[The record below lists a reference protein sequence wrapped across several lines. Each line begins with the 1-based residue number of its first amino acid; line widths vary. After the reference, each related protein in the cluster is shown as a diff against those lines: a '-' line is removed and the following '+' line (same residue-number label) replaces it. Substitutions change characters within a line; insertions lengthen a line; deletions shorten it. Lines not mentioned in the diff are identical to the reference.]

1 MLPFDGTHF
10 KEMIDILAVTC
21 QTKNTEMKSYLR
33 FLGRNKLYTAIE
45 VVGLSVAI
53 AVAVPLLSYLL
64 RVNEINHAH
73 PDHENI
79 YSLSVARMQCS
90 SPNIGKYLQE
100 NIPEI
105 EIVSSPSHLSAMYTC
120 EVDGRMA
127 SYIRYDR
134 NFFYFFPHEF
144 VAGGL
149 DTEAMTTMAVSES
162 LANQLSESGN
172 VIGRTL
178 NLGDESYVISGI
190 FKDCQDPRF
199 KKYDMMIPRVEN
211 PNDYEMAYWGN
222 NIFIMTFLKAQ
233 EGTDY
238 EVLKKKVQEACAA
251 YWGPMDDKEFEN
263 QYSLKRPERY
273 DIIPYSKITVKDNYQ
288 LNEFGGSGFIIVCVI
303 AFVLLVFAVI
313 NYVNLSVALST
324 RRAKEIATRKLVGSA
339 RSQVIML
346 FLRESLIMN
355 LICFVLGLLFTGV
368 TTDMI
373 STFFQTTVSEGVITI
388 GYSFKDICVYA
399 LFILILT
406 LVTGLI
412 PATIVSRFSPLD
424 IAKGSFRYR
433 SKKTMTKV
441 FICIQTI
448 LTTLLL
454 AVTLVFNAQY
464 DKYMDMEYNCDIDDV
479 FFLMPDWNVNLS
491 PETLKSE
498 LEKRPEVIAVGHS
511 TRVPSSLTAI
521 TYESS
526 DGNRIQISYIE
537 CTEGAF
543 EIFGFDIININD
555 PDNLTGVWMTPEAAE
570 IESIY
575 PEMFK
580 DMLSWNFGDYRI
592 AGMIENIPT
601 AGGQNNIDDFP
612 AIVVVGDAKD
622 NSMVIKTIDDHG
634 KARKAIASV
643 YEDVTG
649 IEVQDL
655 KEFGMTSM
663 YIKEI
668 NEDGLAPWKGLNDLL
683 EKLLGIIF
691 ILGVM
696 GLTGISI
703 YFATEREKEIAVRK
717 VFGGTSDTELKRNLM
732 TFVRITLIANLIA
745 IPIAVAAFSTIMQ
758 EFADKITNIWIIYAL
773 CVLISFAIS
782 LGSVL
787 WQTLRAARTNPS
799 EALKK
804 E

>member
-1 MLPFDGTHF
+1 
-10 KEMIDILAVTC
+10 
-21 QTKNTEMKSYLR
+21 MKSYLR

-238 EVLKKKVQEACAA
+238 EVLKKKSQEACAA

-373 STFFQTTVSEGVITI
+373 STFFQTTVSEGMVTI
-388 GYSFKDICVYA
+388 GYSFRDICVYV

-412 PATIVSRFSPLD
+412 PATIVSRFTPLD
-424 IAKGSFRYR
+424 IAKGSFRYH

-441 FICIQTI
+441 FICIQTV

-668 NEDGLAPWKGLNDLL
+668 NAFGLAPWKGLNDLL

-745 IPIAVAAFSTIMQ
+745 IPVAVAAFSTIMK
-758 EFADKITNIWIIYAL
+758 EFADKITNIWIIYVI

-787 WQTLRAARTNPS
+787 WQTLRAARTNPA

>member
-21 QTKNTEMKSYLR
+21 QTKNIKMKSYLR

-64 RVNEINHAH
+64 RVNEVNHAH

-149 DTEAMTTMAVSES
+149 DTEAMTSMAVSES

-178 NLGDESYVISGI
+178 NLGAESYVISGI

-303 AFVLLVFAVI
+303 AFILLVFAVI

-324 RRAKEIATRKLVGSA
+324 RRAKEIATRKLVGSG
-339 RSQVIML
+339 RNQVIYL

-388 GYSFKDICVYA
+388 GYSFRDICVYV

-412 PATIVSRFSPLD
+412 PATIVSRFTPLD

-622 NSMVIKTIDDHG
+622 NSMVIRTIDDHG

-643 YEDVTG
+643 YEEVTG

-655 KEFGMTSM
+655 MGFGMTSM

-668 NEDGLAPWKGLNDLL
+668 NAFGLAPWKGLNDLL

-745 IPIAVAAFSTIMQ
+745 IPVAVAAFSTIMK
-758 EFADKITNIWIIYAL
+758 EFADKITNIWIIYVI

-787 WQTLRAARTNPS
+787 WQTLRAARTNPA

>member
-21 QTKNTEMKSYLR
+21 QTKNIKMKSYLR

-64 RVNEINHAH
+64 RVNEVNHAH

-149 DTEAMTTMAVSES
+149 DTEAMTSMAVSES

-412 PATIVSRFSPLD
+412 PATIVSRFTPLD
-424 IAKGSFRYR
+424 IAKGSFRYH

-441 FICIQTI
+441 FICIQTV

-521 TYESS
+521 TYESA

-745 IPIAVAAFSTIMQ
+745 IPVAVAAFSTIMKQ
-758 EFADKITNIWIIYAL
+758 FADKITNIWIIYVI

-787 WQTLRAARTNPS
+787 WQTLRAARTNPA

>member
-1 MLPFDGTHF
+1 
-10 KEMIDILAVTC
+10 
-21 QTKNTEMKSYLR
+21 MKSYLR

-64 RVNEINHAH
+64 RVNEVNHAH

-303 AFVLLVFAVI
+303 AFILLVFAVI

-324 RRAKEIATRKLVGSA
+324 RRAKEIATRRLVGSG
-339 RSQVIML
+339 RNQVIYL
-346 FLRESLIMN
+346 FLRE
-355 LICFVLGLLFTGV
+355 
-368 TTDMI
+368 
-373 STFFQTTVSEGVITI
+373 
-388 GYSFKDICVYA
+388 
-399 LFILILT
+399 
-406 LVTGLI
+406 
-412 PATIVSRFSPLD
+412 
-424 IAKGSFRYR
+424 
-433 SKKTMTKV
+433 
-441 FICIQTI
+441 
-448 LTTLLL
+448 
-454 AVTLVFNAQY
+454 
-464 DKYMDMEYNCDIDDV
+464 
-479 FFLMPDWNVNLS
+479 
-491 PETLKSE
+491 
-498 LEKRPEVIAVGHS
+498 
-511 TRVPSSLTAI
+511 
-521 TYESS
+521 
-526 DGNRIQISYIE
+526 
-537 CTEGAF
+537 
-543 EIFGFDIININD
+543 
-555 PDNLTGVWMTPEAAE
+555 
-570 IESIY
+570 
-575 PEMFK
+575 
-580 DMLSWNFGDYRI
+580 
-592 AGMIENIPT
+592 
-601 AGGQNNIDDFP
+601 
-612 AIVVVGDAKD
+612 
-622 NSMVIKTIDDHG
+622 
-634 KARKAIASV
+634 
-643 YEDVTG
+643 
-649 IEVQDL
+649 
-655 KEFGMTSM
+655 
-663 YIKEI
+663 
-668 NEDGLAPWKGLNDLL
+668 
-683 EKLLGIIF
+683 
-691 ILGVM
+691 
-696 GLTGISI
+696 
-703 YFATEREKEIAVRK
+703 
-717 VFGGTSDTELKRNLM
+717 
-732 TFVRITLIANLIA
+732 
-745 IPIAVAAFSTIMQ
+745 
-758 EFADKITNIWIIYAL
+758 
-773 CVLISFAIS
+773 
-782 LGSVL
+782 
-787 WQTLRAARTNPS
+787 
-799 EALKK
+799 
-804 E
+804 

>member
-1 MLPFDGTHF
+1 
-10 KEMIDILAVTC
+10 
-21 QTKNTEMKSYLR
+21 MKSYLR

-412 PATIVSRFSPLD
+412 PATIVSRFTPLD
-424 IAKGSFRYR
+424 IAKGSFRYH

-441 FICIQTI
+441 FICIQTV

-479 FFLMPDWNVNLS
+479 FFLMPDWGINLS

-634 KARKAIASV
+634 KARKAIASA
-643 YEDVTG
+643 YEEVTG

-745 IPIAVAAFSTIMQ
+745 IPVAVAAFSTIMKQ
-758 EFADKITNIWIIYAL
+758 FADKITNIWIIYVI

>member
-1 MLPFDGTHF
+1 
-10 KEMIDILAVTC
+10 
-21 QTKNTEMKSYLR
+21 MKSYLR

-238 EVLKKKVQEACAA
+238 EVLKKKIQEACAA

-303 AFVLLVFAVI
+303 AFILLVFAVI

-324 RRAKEIATRKLVGSA
+324 RRAKEIATRKLVGSG
-339 RSQVIML
+339 RNQVIYL

-373 STFFQTTVSEGVITI
+373 STFFQTTVSEGMVTI
-388 GYSFKDICVYA
+388 GYSFRDICVYV

-412 PATIVSRFSPLD
+412 PATIVSRFTPLD
-424 IAKGSFRYR
+424 IAKGSFRYH

-441 FICIQTI
+441 FICIQTV

-622 NSMVIKTIDDHG
+622 NSMVIKTIEDHR

-643 YEDVTG
+643 YEEVTG

-655 KEFGMTSM
+655 KEFGMKSM

-668 NEDGLAPWKGLNDLL
+668 NEDELAPWKGLNDLL

-745 IPIAVAAFSTIMQ
+745 IPVAVAAFSTIMKQ
-758 EFADKITNIWIIYAL
+758 FADKITNIWIIYVI

-787 WQTLRAARTNPS
+787 WQTLRAARTNPA

>member
-1 MLPFDGTHF
+1 
-10 KEMIDILAVTC
+10 
-21 QTKNTEMKSYLR
+21 MKSYLR
-33 FLGRNKLYTAIE
+33 FLGRNKLYTMIE
-45 VVGLSVAI
+45 ILGLSVAI

-64 RVNEINHAH
+64 KVNEVNHAH
-73 PDHENI
+73 PDHQNI

-90 SPNIGKYLQE
+90 SPNIGQYLLE

-105 EIVSSPSHLSAMYTC
+105 EIVSSPSHLSAMYTY

-134 NFFYFFPHEF
+134 NFLYFFPHEF

-149 DTEAMTTMAVSES
+149 DTEAKTAMAVSES
-162 LANQLSESGN
+162 LANQLSDNGP

-178 NLGDESYVISGI
+178 NLGSESYIISGI
-190 FKDCQDPRF
+190 FKNCQDPRF
-199 KKYDMMIPRVEN
+199 KKYDMMIPRVES
-211 PNDYEMAYWGN
+211 PNEPDMAFWGN
-222 NIFIMTFLKAQ
+222 NILIMTFFKVQ

-238 EVLKKKVQEACAA
+238 DILKKKVQEACAA

-263 QYSLKRPERY
+263 QYSFKRPERY
-273 DIIPYSKITVKDNYQ
+273 DIVPYSKITTKDNYQ
-288 LNEFGGSGFIIVCVI
+288 LNEFGGGGFIVVCVI
-303 AFVLLVFAVI
+303 AFVLLIFAVI

-324 RRAKEIATRKLVGSA
+324 RRAKEIATRKLVGSG
-339 RSQVIML
+339 RNQVIYL

-412 PATIVSRFSPLD
+412 PATIVSRFTPLD
-424 IAKGSFRYR
+424 IAKGSFRYH

-441 FICIQTI
+441 FICIQTV

-479 FFLMPDWNVNLS
+479 FFLMPDWGINLS

-511 TRVPSSLTAI
+511 TRVPSSLTSI
-521 TYESS
+521 TYESTNG
-526 DGNRIQISYIE
+526 DRIYLSCVE
-537 CTEGAF
+537 CTEEAF
-543 EIFGFDIININD
+543 EIFGFDIMTVND
-555 PDNLTGVWMTPEAAE
+555 TTNLRGIWMTPEAVKT
-570 IESIY
+570 ESIY
-575 PEMFK
+575 PEYFK
-580 DMLSWNFGDYRI
+580 DLLSWNFGDYRI

-601 AGGQNNIDDFP
+601 GGGQNNIDDFP
-612 AIVVVGDAKD
+612 AIVVVGNAKD
-622 NSMVIKTIDDHG
+622 NSMVIKTIDDHE

-643 YEDVTG
+643 YEEVTG

-655 KEFGMTSM
+655 REFGMTSM

-691 ILGVM
+691 ILSVM

-758 EFADKITNIWIIYAL
+758 QFADKITNIWIIYVV

-782 LGSVL
+782 IGSVL
-787 WQTLRAARTNPS
+787 WQTLRAARTNPA

>member
-1 MLPFDGTHF
+1 
-10 KEMIDILAVTC
+10 
-21 QTKNTEMKSYLR
+21 MKSYLR

-238 EVLKKKVQEACAA
+238 EVLKKKIQEACAA

-303 AFVLLVFAVI
+303 AFILLVFAVI

-324 RRAKEIATRKLVGSA
+324 RRAKEIATRKLVGSG
-339 RSQVIML
+339 RNQVIYL

-373 STFFQTTVSEGVITI
+373 STFFQTTVSEGMVTI
-388 GYSFKDICVYA
+388 GYSFRDICVYV

-412 PATIVSRFSPLD
+412 PATIVSRFTPLD
-424 IAKGSFRYR
+424 IAKGSFRYH

-441 FICIQTI
+441 FICIQTV

-668 NEDGLAPWKGLNDLL
+668 NAFGLAPWKGLNDLL

-745 IPIAVAAFSTIMQ
+745 IPVAVAAFSTIMKQ
-758 EFADKITNIWIIYAL
+758 FADKITNIWIIYVI

-787 WQTLRAARTNPS
+787 WQTLRAARTNPA

>member
-1 MLPFDGTHF
+1 
-10 KEMIDILAVTC
+10 
-21 QTKNTEMKSYLR
+21 MKSYLR
-33 FLGRNKLYTAIE
+33 FLSRNKLYTAIE

-64 RVNEINHAH
+64 KVNEVNHAH

-90 SPNIGKYLQE
+90 SPGIGTYLQE

-105 EIVSSPSHLSAMYTC
+105 EIVSSPSHLSGNYTF
-120 EVDGRMA
+120 EVDGRMT
-127 SYIRYDR
+127 SYIRYDS

-149 DTEAMTTMAVSES
+149 DTETKTTMAVSES
-162 LANQLSESGN
+162 LANQLSENGN

-178 NLGDESYVISGI
+178 SLGSESYIISGI

-199 KKYDMMIPRVEN
+199 KKYDMMIPRISN
-211 PNDYEMAYWGN
+211 PDDYDAAYWGN
-222 NIFIMTFLKAQ
+222 NILIMTFLKIQ
-233 EGTDY
+233 EDADY
-238 EVLKKKVQEACAA
+238 EVVKKKIQEACAA
-251 YWGPMDDKEFEN
+251 YWGPMDDKGYED
-263 QYSLKRPERY
+263 QYSFKRPERY
-273 DIIPYSKITVKDNYQ
+273 DIVPYSKITTKDNYQ
-288 LNEFGGSGFIIVCVI
+288 LNEFGGGSFIIVCII

-324 RRAKEIATRKLVGSA
+324 RRVKEIATRKLVGA
-339 RSQVIML
+339 GRNQVILL

-355 LICFVLGLLFTGV
+355 LICFGLGLLFTGV
-368 TTDMI
+368 TIDMI
-373 STFFQTTVSEGVITI
+373 STFFQTTVSEGAITI
-388 GYSFKDICVYA
+388 GYSFKDICVYIA
-399 LFILILT
+399 FILILT

-412 PATIVSRFSPLD
+412 PAAIVSRFTPLD
-424 IAKGSFRYR
+424 IAKGSFRYH

-441 FICIQTI
+441 FICIQTV

-454 AVTLVFNAQY
+454 AVTMVFNAQY
-464 DKYMDMEYNCDIDDV
+464 DRYMDMEYNCDIDDV

-511 TRVPSSLTAI
+511 TRVPSSLSGI
-521 TYESS
+521 TYGST
-526 DGNRIQISYIE
+526 DGDRLYITYME
-537 CTEGAF
+537 CTEEAF
-543 EIFGFDIININD
+543 EIFGFDIMTVND
-555 PDNLTGVWMTPEAAE
+555 TTNLRGIWMTPEAAKT
-570 IESIY
+570 ESIY
-575 PEMFK
+575 PEYFK
-580 DMLSWNFGDYRI
+580 DLLSWNFGDYRI

-601 AGGQNNIDDFP
+601 AGGQNNLVDFP
-612 AIVVVGDAKD
+612 AIVVVGDVKD
-622 NSMVIKTIDDHG
+622 NSMVIKTIEDHN

-643 YEDVTG
+643 YEEVTG

-655 KEFGMTSM
+655 SKFGMISM

-668 NEDGLAPWKGLNDLL
+668 NEDGLSPWKGLNDLL

-732 TFVRITLIANLIA
+732 TFVRITLIADLIA
-745 IPIAVAAFSTIMQ
+745 IPIAAAAFSTIMKH
-758 EFADKITNIWIIYAL
+758 FADKITNIWIIYVL

-782 LGSVL
+782 IGSVL
-787 WQTLRAARTNPS
+787 WQTLRAARTNPA

>member
-1 MLPFDGTHF
+1 
-10 KEMIDILAVTC
+10 
-21 QTKNTEMKSYLR
+21 MKSYLR

-45 VVGLSVAI
+45 VIGLSVAI

-238 EVLKKKVQEACAA
+238 EVLKKKIQEACAA

-303 AFVLLVFAVI
+303 AFILLVFAVI

-324 RRAKEIATRKLVGSA
+324 RRAKEIATRKLVGSG
-339 RSQVIML
+339 RNQVIYL

-373 STFFQTTVSEGVITI
+373 STFFQTTVSEGMVTI
-388 GYSFKDICVYA
+388 GYSFRDICVYV

-412 PATIVSRFSPLD
+412 PATIVSRFTPLD
-424 IAKGSFRYR
+424 IAKGSFRYH

-441 FICIQTI
+441 FICIQTV

-668 NEDGLAPWKGLNDLL
+668 NAFGLAPWKGLNDLL

-745 IPIAVAAFSTIMQ
+745 IPVAVAAFSTIMKQ
-758 EFADKITNIWIIYAL
+758 FADKITNIWIIYVI

-787 WQTLRAARTNPS
+787 WQTLRAARTNPA

>member
-1 MLPFDGTHF
+1 
-10 KEMIDILAVTC
+10 
-21 QTKNTEMKSYLR
+21 MKSYLR
-33 FLGRNKLYTAIE
+33 FLSRNKLYTAIE
-45 VVGLSVAI
+45 ILGLSVAI

-64 RVNEINHAH
+64 RLNEVNHAH
-73 PDHENI
+73 PHHENI
-79 YSLSVARMQCS
+79 YSLSVVRMQCS
-90 SPNIGKYLQE
+90 SPNIGQYLLE

-105 EIVSSPSHLSAMYTC
+105 EIVSSPSHLSGNYTF
-120 EVDGRMA
+120 EVDGKMA
-127 SYIRYDR
+127 SYIRYDS

-149 DTEAMTTMAVSES
+149 DTEAKTAMAVSES
-162 LANQLSESGN
+162 FANQISENGN

-178 NLGDESYVISGI
+178 NLGSESYVISGI

-199 KKYDMMIPRVEN
+199 KKYDMMIPRVES
-211 PNDYEMAYWGN
+211 PNEPDMAFWGN
-222 NIFIMTFLKAQ
+222 NILIMTFFKVQ

-238 EVLKKKVQEACAA
+238 DILKKKVQEACAA

-263 QYSLKRPERY
+263 QYSFKRPERY
-273 DIIPYSKITVKDNYQ
+273 DIVPYSKITTKDNYQ
-288 LNEFGGSGFIIVCVI
+288 LNECGGGGFIIVCVI
-303 AFVLLVFAVI
+303 AVVLLIFAVI
-313 NYVNLSVALST
+313 NYINLNVALST
-324 RRAKEIATRKLVGSA
+324 RRAKEIATRKLVGA
-339 RSQVIML
+339 GRRQVILL
-346 FLRESLIMN
+346 FLREALIMN
-355 LICFVLGLLFTGV
+355 LICFGVGMLLTGV

-373 STFFQTTVSEGVITI
+373 STFFQTVESDGVITV
-388 GYSFKDICVYA
+388 GYSFSDICVYTV
-399 LFILILT
+399 FILVLT

-412 PATIVSRFSPLD
+412 PASIVSRFTPLD
-424 IAKGSFRYR
+424 IAKGNFRYH

-448 LTTLLL
+448 LTVLLL
-454 AVTLVFNAQY
+454 AVTLIFNAQY

-479 FFLMPDWNVNLS
+479 FFLMPDYGVNLS

-511 TRVPSSLTAI
+511 NRVPSSLTSI
-521 TYESS
+521 TYESTNG
-526 DGNRIQISYIE
+526 DRIYLSCVE
-537 CTEGAF
+537 CTEEAF
-543 EIFGFDIININD
+543 EIFGFDIMTVND
-555 PDNLTGVWMTPEAAE
+555 TTNLRGIWMTPEAVKT
-570 IESIY
+570 ESIY
-575 PEMFK
+575 PEYFK
-580 DMLSWNFGDYRI
+580 DLLSWNFGDYRI

-601 AGGQNNIDDFP
+601 GDGQNNIDDFP
-612 AIVVVGDAKD
+612 AVVVVADAKD
-622 NSMVIKTIDDHG
+622 NSMVIKTIDDHE

-643 YEDVTG
+643 YEEVTG

-655 KEFGMTSM
+655 REFGMTSM

-683 EKLLGIIF
+683 EKLLGFIF

-703 YFATEREKEIAVRK
+703 YFATEREKEIAIRK
-717 VFGGTSDTELKRNLM
+717 VFGGTSESELKRNLM
-732 TFVRITLIANLIA
+732 TFVKITLIANLIA
-745 IPIAVAAFSTIMQ
+745 IPLAAAAFSTIMFS
-758 EFADKITNIWIIYAL
+758 FADKITNIWIIYVV

-787 WQTLRAARTNPS
+787 WQTIRAARTNPA

>member
-1 MLPFDGTHF
+1 
-10 KEMIDILAVTC
+10 
-21 QTKNTEMKSYLR
+21 MKSYLR
-33 FLGRNKLYTAIE
+33 FLSRNKLYTAIE
-45 VVGLSVAI
+45 ILGLSVAI

-64 RVNEINHAH
+64 KVNEFNHAH
-73 PDHENI
+73 PDYKNI

-90 SPNIGKYLQE
+90 SPNIGTYLQE

-105 EIVSSPSHLSAMYTC
+105 EVVSSPSHLSANYTY
-120 EVDGRMA
+120 EVNGRMA

-144 VAGGL
+144 VAGDL
-149 DTEAMTTMAVSES
+149 DTESKTDMAVSES
-162 LANQLSESGN
+162 LANLLSENGN

-190 FKDCQDPRF
+190 FKDRQDPRF
-199 KKYDMMIPRVEN
+199 NKYDMMIPRVEN
-211 PNDYEMAYWGN
+211 PNEHEMAYWGN
-222 NIFIMTFLKAQ
+222 NIFIMTFLKVQ
-233 EGTDY
+233 EEIEY

-251 YWGPMDDKEFEN
+251 YWGPMDDQEFEN
-263 QYSLKRPERY
+263 QYSLKRPEQY
-273 DIIPYSKITVKDNYQ
+273 DIVPYKKITTKDNYQ
-288 LNEFGGSGFIIVCVI
+288 LKEFGGSSFIIVCVI
-303 AFVLLVFAVI
+303 ALVLLVFAVI

-324 RRAKEIATRKLVGSA
+324 RRAKEIATRKLLGSG
-339 RSQVIML
+339 RRQVILL
-346 FLRESLIMN
+346 FLRESMIMN
-355 LICFVLGLLFTGV
+355 LICFGLGLLFTGV

-373 STFFQTTVSEGVITI
+373 STFFQTSVSEDMITV
-388 GYSFKDICVYA
+388 GYSFKDICVYMI
-399 LFILILT
+399 FILMLT

-424 IAKGSFRYR
+424 IAKGSFRYH

-441 FICIQTI
+441 FICIQSI

-454 AVTLVFNAQY
+454 AITLVFNAQY

-479 FFLMPDWNVNLS
+479 FFLMPDWGINLS

-511 TRVPSSLTAI
+511 NRVPSSLTSI
-521 TYESS
+521 TYESTNG
-526 DGNRIQISYIE
+526 DRIYLSCLE
-537 CTEGAF
+537 CTEEAF
-543 EIFGFDIININD
+543 EIFGFDIMNVND
-555 PDNLTGVWMTPEAAE
+555 PDNLSGVWMTPEAAKT
-570 IESIY
+570 ESIY
-575 PEMFK
+575 PEQFK

-601 AGGQNNIDDFP
+601 GGGQNNIDDFP
-612 AIVVVGDAKD
+612 AIVVVGNAKD
-622 NSMVIKTIDDHG
+622 NSMVIKTIEDHR

-643 YEDVTG
+643 YEEVTG

-732 TFVRITLIANLIA
+732 TFVRITLIANMIA

-758 EFADKITNIWIIYAL
+758 EFADKITNIWIIYAI
-773 CVLISFAIS
+773 CVLISFTIS

-787 WQTLRAARTNPS
+787 WQTLRAGRTNPA

>member
-1 MLPFDGTHF
+1 
-10 KEMIDILAVTC
+10 
-21 QTKNTEMKSYLR
+21 MKSYLR

-64 RVNEINHAH
+64 RVNEVNHAH

-412 PATIVSRFSPLD
+412 PATIVSRFTPLD
-424 IAKGSFRYR
+424 IAKGSFRYH

-441 FICIQTI
+441 FICIQTV

-787 WQTLRAARTNPS
+787 WQTLRAARTNPA

>member
-238 EVLKKKVQEACAA
+238 EVLKKKIQEACAA

-373 STFFQTTVSEGVITI
+373 STFFQTTVSEGMVTI
-388 GYSFKDICVYA
+388 GYSFRDICVYV

-668 NEDGLAPWKGLNDLL
+668 NAFGLAPWKGLNDLL

-745 IPIAVAAFSTIMQ
+745 IPVAVAAFSTIMKQ
-758 EFADKITNIWIIYAL
+758 FADKITNIWIIYVI

-787 WQTLRAARTNPS
+787 WQTLRAARTNPA

>member
-1 MLPFDGTHF
+1 
-10 KEMIDILAVTC
+10 
-21 QTKNTEMKSYLR
+21 
-33 FLGRNKLYTAIE
+33 
-45 VVGLSVAI
+45 
-53 AVAVPLLSYLL
+53 
-64 RVNEINHAH
+64 
-73 PDHENI
+73 
-79 YSLSVARMQCS
+79 
-90 SPNIGKYLQE
+90 
-100 NIPEI
+100 
-105 EIVSSPSHLSAMYTC
+105 
-120 EVDGRMA
+120 
-127 SYIRYDR
+127 
-134 NFFYFFPHEF
+134 
-144 VAGGL
+144 
-149 DTEAMTTMAVSES
+149 

-199 KKYDMMIPRVEN
+199 KNYDMMIPRVEN

-303 AFVLLVFAVI
+303 AFILLVFAVI

-324 RRAKEIATRKLVGSA
+324 RRAKEIATRKLVGSG
-339 RSQVIML
+339 RNQVIYL

-412 PATIVSRFSPLD
+412 PATIVSRFTPLD
-424 IAKGSFRYR
+424 IAKGSFRYH

-441 FICIQTI
+441 FICIQTV

-479 FFLMPDWNVNLS
+479 FFLMPDWGINLS

-521 TYESS
+521 TYESA
-526 DGNRIQISYIE
+526 DGNRIQLSYIE

-643 YEDVTG
+643 YEEVTG

-655 KEFGMTSM
+655 MEFGMTSM

-758 EFADKITNIWIIYAL
+758 EFADKITNIWIIYVL

-787 WQTLRAARTNPS
+787 WQTLRAARTNPA

>member
-1 MLPFDGTHF
+1 MRSPDSTYN
-10 KEMIDILAVTC
+10 KE
-21 QTKNTEMKSYLR
+21 NTETQAFTRYDKTREMKSYLR
-33 FLGRNKLYTAIE
+33 FLSRNKLYTAIE
-45 VVGLSVAI
+45 ILGLSVAI
-53 AVAVPLLSYLL
+53 AVTIPLLSYMLK
-64 RVNEINHAH
+64 VNEINHSH

-90 SPNIGKYLQE
+90 SPNIGTYLQE

-105 EIVSSPSHLSAMYTC
+105 EIVCSPSHLSANNTF
-120 EVDGRMA
+120 EVDGKMA
-127 SYIRYDR
+127 TFIRYDR

-149 DTEAMTTMAVSES
+149 DTEAKTAMAVSES
-162 LANQLSESGN
+162 FANQISENGN

-178 NLGDESYVISGI
+178 NLGAESYVISGI
-190 FKDCQDPRF
+190 FKDRRDPRF
-199 KKYDMMIPRVEN
+199 KKYDMMIPRVES
-211 PNDYEMAYWGN
+211 PNEPDMAFWGN
-222 NIFIMTFLKAQ
+222 NILIMTFFKVQ

-238 EVLKKKVQEACAA
+238 EVLKKKVQDACAA
-251 YWGPMDDKEFEN
+251 YWGPMDDKEYEN
-263 QYSLKRPERY
+263 QYSFKRPERY
-273 DIIPYSKITVKDNYQ
+273 DIIPYSKLTTKDNFQ
-288 LNEFGGSGFIIVCVI
+288 LNEFGGGSFIIVCVI
-303 AFVLLVFAVI
+303 AFVLLVFAVT

-324 RRAKEIATRKLVGSA
+324 RRAKEIATRKLLGSG
-339 RSQVIML
+339 RSQVILL

-355 LICFVLGLLFTGV
+355 LICFGLGLLFTGF
-368 TTDMI
+368 TIDMI
-373 STFFQTTVSEGVITI
+373 SAFFQTTETEGVMTI
-388 GYSFKDICVYA
+388 GYSFKDICVYTV
-399 LFILILT
+399 FVMMLT

-412 PATIVSRFSPLD
+412 PASIVSRFTPLD
-424 IAKGSFRYR
+424 IAKGNFRYH
-433 SKKTMTKV
+433 SKKTMTKI
-441 FICIQTI
+441 FICIQSI
-448 LTTLLL
+448 LTTILL

-479 FFLMPDWNVNLS
+479 FFLMPHWGINLS

-498 LEKRPEVIAVGHS
+498 LEKCPEVIAVGHS

-521 TYESS
+521 TYEST
-526 DGNRIQISYIE
+526 DGDRISLSCVE
-537 CTEGAF
+537 CTEEAF
-543 EIFGFDIININD
+543 EIFGFEILNVND
-555 PDNLTGVWMTPEAAE
+555 PNNLRGVWMTPEAAKT
-570 IESIY
+570 ESIY
-575 PEMFK
+575 PEYFK

-601 AGGQNNIDDFP
+601 GGGQNNIDDFP

-622 NSMVIKTIDDHG
+622 NSLVIKTIYDHE

-643 YEDVTG
+643 YEEVTG
-649 IEVQDL
+649 IEVQDFR
-655 KEFGMTSM
+655 EFGMLSM

-668 NEDGLAPWKGLNDLL
+668 NEDGLSPWKGLNDLL
-683 EKLLGIIF
+683 EKLLTIIF

-745 IPIAVAAFSTIMQ
+745 IPIAVAAFSTIMK
-758 EFADKITNIWIIYAL
+758 EFADKITNIWIIYVL

-787 WQTLRAARTNPS
+787 WQTLRAARTNPA

>member
-238 EVLKKKVQEACAA
+238 EVLKKKIQEACAA

-303 AFVLLVFAVI
+303 AFILLVFAVI

-324 RRAKEIATRKLVGSA
+324 RRAKEIATRKLVGSG
-339 RSQVIML
+339 RNQVIYL

-373 STFFQTTVSEGVITI
+373 STFFQTTVSEGMVTI
-388 GYSFKDICVYA
+388 GYSFRDICVYV

-412 PATIVSRFSPLD
+412 PATIVSRFTPLD
-424 IAKGSFRYR
+424 IAKGSFRYH

-441 FICIQTI
+441 FICIQTV

-668 NEDGLAPWKGLNDLL
+668 NAFGLAPWKGLNDLL

-745 IPIAVAAFSTIMQ
+745 IPVAVAAFSTIMKQ
-758 EFADKITNIWIIYAL
+758 FADKITNIWIIYVI

-787 WQTLRAARTNPS
+787 WQTLRAARTNPA

>member
-21 QTKNTEMKSYLR
+21 QTKNIKMKSYLR

-64 RVNEINHAH
+64 RVNEVNHAH

-149 DTEAMTTMAVSES
+149 DTEAMTSMAVSES

-412 PATIVSRFSPLD
+412 PATIVSRFTPLD
-424 IAKGSFRYR
+424 IAKGSFRYH

-441 FICIQTI
+441 FICIQTV

-745 IPIAVAAFSTIMQ
+745 IPVAVAAFSTIMKQ
-758 EFADKITNIWIIYAL
+758 FADKITNIWIIYVI

-787 WQTLRAARTNPS
+787 WQTLRAARTNPA

>member
-1 MLPFDGTHF
+1 
-10 KEMIDILAVTC
+10 
-21 QTKNTEMKSYLR
+21 MKSYLR

-238 EVLKKKVQEACAA
+238 EVLKKKIQEACAA

-303 AFVLLVFAVI
+303 AFILLVFAVI

-324 RRAKEIATRKLVGSA
+324 RRAKEIATRKLVGSG
-339 RSQVIML
+339 RNQVIYL

-655 KEFGMTSM
+655 KEVGMTSM

-745 IPIAVAAFSTIMQ
+745 IPIAVAAFSTIMKQ
-758 EFADKITNIWIIYAL
+758 FADKITNIWIIYVI

-787 WQTLRAARTNPS
+787 WQTLRAARTNPA

>member
-1 MLPFDGTHF
+1 MLPFGGTHF

-64 RVNEINHAH
+64 RVNEVNHAH

-238 EVLKKKVQEACAA
+238 EVLKKKIQEACAA

-303 AFVLLVFAVI
+303 AFILLVFAVI

-324 RRAKEIATRKLVGSA
+324 RRAKEIATRKLVGSG
-339 RSQVIML
+339 RNQVIYL

-521 TYESS
+521 TYESA

-570 IESIY
+570 TESIY

-643 YEDVTG
+643 YEEVTG

-668 NEDGLAPWKGLNDLL
+668 NAFGLAPWKGLNDLL

-717 VFGGTSDTELKRNLM
+717 VFGGTSHTELKRNLM

-745 IPIAVAAFSTIMQ
+745 IPVAVAAFSTIMKQ
-758 EFADKITNIWIIYAL
+758 FADKITNIWIIYVI

-787 WQTLRAARTNPS
+787 WQTLRAARTNPA

>member
-303 AFVLLVFAVI
+303 AFILLVFAVI

-324 RRAKEIATRKLVGSA
+324 RRAKEIATRKLVGSG
-339 RSQVIML
+339 RNQVIYL

-373 STFFQTTVSEGVITI
+373 STFFQTTVSEGMVTI
-388 GYSFKDICVYA
+388 GYSFRDICVYV

-412 PATIVSRFSPLD
+412 PATIVSRFTPLD
-424 IAKGSFRYR
+424 IAKGSFRYH

-441 FICIQTI
+441 FICIQTV

-668 NEDGLAPWKGLNDLL
+668 NAFGLAPWKGLNDLL

-745 IPIAVAAFSTIMQ
+745 IPVAVAAFSTIMKQ
-758 EFADKITNIWIIYAL
+758 FADKITNIWIIYVI

-787 WQTLRAARTNPS
+787 WQTLRAARTNPA

>member
-238 EVLKKKVQEACAA
+238 EVLKKKIQEACAA

>member
-303 AFVLLVFAVI
+303 AFILLVFAVI

-324 RRAKEIATRKLVGSA
+324 RRAKEIATRKLVGSG
-339 RSQVIML
+339 RNQVIYL

-412 PATIVSRFSPLD
+412 PATIVSRFTPLD
-424 IAKGSFRYR
+424 IAKGSFRYH

-441 FICIQTI
+441 FICIQTV

-745 IPIAVAAFSTIMQ
+745 IPVAVAAFSTIMKQ
-758 EFADKITNIWIIYAL
+758 FADKITNIWIIYVI

-787 WQTLRAARTNPS
+787 WQTLRAARTNPA

>member
-1 MLPFDGTHF
+1 MLPFGGTHF

-21 QTKNTEMKSYLR
+21 QTKNTKMKSYLR

-64 RVNEINHAH
+64 RVNEVNHAH

-238 EVLKKKVQEACAA
+238 EVLKKKIQEACAA

-303 AFVLLVFAVI
+303 AFILLVFAVI

-324 RRAKEIATRKLVGSA
+324 RRAKEIATRKLVGSG
-339 RSQVIML
+339 RNQVIYL

-521 TYESS
+521 TYESA

-570 IESIY
+570 TESIY

-643 YEDVTG
+643 YEEVTG

-668 NEDGLAPWKGLNDLL
+668 NAFGLAPWKGLNDLL

-717 VFGGTSDTELKRNLM
+717 VFGGTSHTELKRNLM

-745 IPIAVAAFSTIMQ
+745 IPVAVAAFSTIMKQ
-758 EFADKITNIWIIYAL
+758 FADKITNIWIIYVI

-787 WQTLRAARTNPS
+787 WQTLRAARTNPA

>member
-1 MLPFDGTHF
+1 
-10 KEMIDILAVTC
+10 
-21 QTKNTEMKSYLR
+21 MKSYLR

-64 RVNEINHAH
+64 RVNEFNHAH

-412 PATIVSRFSPLD
+412 PATIVSRFTPLD
-424 IAKGSFRYR
+424 IAKGSFRYH

-441 FICIQTI
+441 FICIQTV

-745 IPIAVAAFSTIMQ
+745 IPVAVAAFSTIMKQ
-758 EFADKITNIWIIYAL
+758 FADKITNIWIIYVI

-787 WQTLRAARTNPS
+787 WQTLRAARTNPA

>member
-1 MLPFDGTHF
+1 MAQAIQDKVL
-10 KEMIDILAVTC
+10 IINNLCDI
-21 QTKNTEMKSYLR
+21 MKSYLR
-33 FLGRNKLYTAIE
+33 FLGRNKLYTMIE
-45 VVGLSVAI
+45 ILGLSVAI

-64 RVNEINHAH
+64 KVNEVNHAH
-73 PDHENI
+73 PDHQNI

-90 SPNIGKYLQE
+90 SPNIGQYLLE

-105 EIVSSPSHLSAMYTC
+105 EIVSSPSHLSAMYTY

-134 NFFYFFPHEF
+134 NFLYFFPHEF

-149 DTEAMTTMAVSES
+149 DTEAKTAMAVSES
-162 LANQLSESGN
+162 LANQLSDNGP

-178 NLGDESYVISGI
+178 NLGSESYIISGI
-190 FKDCQDPRF
+190 FKNCQDPRF
-199 KKYDMMIPRVEN
+199 KKYDMMIPRVES
-211 PNDYEMAYWGN
+211 PNEPDMAFWGN
-222 NIFIMTFLKAQ
+222 NILIMTFFKVQ

-238 EVLKKKVQEACAA
+238 DILKKKVQEACAA

-263 QYSLKRPERY
+263 QYSFKRPERY
-273 DIIPYSKITVKDNYQ
+273 DIVPYSKITTKDNYQ
-288 LNEFGGSGFIIVCVI
+288 LNEFGGGGFIVVCVI
-303 AFVLLVFAVI
+303 AFVLLIFAVI

-324 RRAKEIATRKLVGSA
+324 RRAKEIATRKLVGSG
-339 RSQVIML
+339 RNQVIYL

-412 PATIVSRFSPLD
+412 PATIVSRFTPLD
-424 IAKGSFRYR
+424 IAKGSFRYH

-441 FICIQTI
+441 FICIQTV

-479 FFLMPDWNVNLS
+479 FFLMPDWGINLS

-511 TRVPSSLTAI
+511 TRVPSSLTSI
-521 TYESS
+521 TYESTNG
-526 DGNRIQISYIE
+526 DRIYLSCVE
-537 CTEGAF
+537 CTEEAF
-543 EIFGFDIININD
+543 EIFGFDIMTVND
-555 PDNLTGVWMTPEAAE
+555 TTNLRGIWMTPEAVKT
-570 IESIY
+570 ESIY
-575 PEMFK
+575 PEYFK
-580 DMLSWNFGDYRI
+580 DLLSWNFGDYRI

-601 AGGQNNIDDFP
+601 GGGQNNIDDFP
-612 AIVVVGDAKD
+612 AIVVVGNAKD
-622 NSMVIKTIDDHG
+622 NSMVIKTIDDHE

-643 YEDVTG
+643 YEEVTG

-655 KEFGMTSM
+655 REFGMTSM

-691 ILGVM
+691 ILSVM

-758 EFADKITNIWIIYAL
+758 QFADKITNIWIIYVV

-782 LGSVL
+782 IGSVL
-787 WQTLRAARTNPS
+787 WQTLRAARTNPA

>member
-21 QTKNTEMKSYLR
+21 QTKNTKMKSYLR

-303 AFVLLVFAVI
+303 AFILLVFAVI

-324 RRAKEIATRKLVGSA
+324 RRAKEIATRKLVGSG
-339 RSQVIML
+339 RNQVIYL

-521 TYESS
+521 TYESA

-745 IPIAVAAFSTIMQ
+745 IPVAVAAFSTIMKQ
-758 EFADKITNIWIIYAL
+758 FADKITNIWIIYVI

-787 WQTLRAARTNPS
+787 WQTLRAARTNPA